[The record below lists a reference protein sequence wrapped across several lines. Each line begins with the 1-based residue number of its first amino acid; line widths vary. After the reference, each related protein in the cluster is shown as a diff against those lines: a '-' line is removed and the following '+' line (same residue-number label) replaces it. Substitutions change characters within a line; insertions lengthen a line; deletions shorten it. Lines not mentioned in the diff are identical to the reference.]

1 MYWTCWSGEST
12 AAPPN
17 AADLPG
23 LGGSSG
29 TRLCTLDDAPR
40 PHRDPTKTRA
50 RAHGSYMSAQD
61 SNGTYAA
68 RLAVGGGGGLAGGLA
83 GAVGEGAGAG
93 ALDCLTSGPATITP
107 FFTPCFSSAV
117 FTLSSLWDE
126 EEGGAGREVVLSIEL
141 VLSSALSLS
150 WMWHTQSTA
159 HAFKQIYWASL
170 GS

>member
-1 MYWTCWSGEST
+1 MYFTCWSGEST

-17 AADLPG
+17 AADLPR
-23 LGGSSG
+23 LGGSSA
-29 TRLCTLDDAPR
+29 TRLCTLDDAQR

-83 GAVGEGAGAG
+83 GAVGESAGAGAGAG

-126 EEGGAGREVVLSIEL
+126 EEGGRGGEL
-141 VLSSALSLS
+141 
-150 WMWHTQSTA
+150 
-159 HAFKQIYWASL
+159 Y
-170 GS
+170 